1 MDKFYLQ
8 WFGFSAADFLGLVEQ
23 KLLTFR
29 RSPVGK
35 FTLDKRAFTCY
46 IITMTNEKKHW
57 TIVTKRGTH
66 WAAQGDNEQD
76 VRDNFFGVFVG
87 VEIEEVLPVRLFTH
101 EEEEELRREKL
112 EHSCR

>member
-1 MDKFYLQ
+1 MD
-8 WFGFSAADFLGLVEQ
+8 
-23 KLLTFR
+23 
-29 RSPVGK
+29 K
-35 FTLDKRAFTCY
+35 FTLDKGAFTCY

-76 VRDNFFGVFVG
+76 VRDNFFGVFAG

>member
-1 MDKFYLQ
+1 MN
-8 WFGFSAADFLGLVEQ
+8 
-23 KLLTFR
+23 
-29 RSPVGK
+29 
-35 FTLDKRAFTCY
+35 
-46 IITMTNEKKHW
+46 NEKKHW

-76 VRDNFFGVFVG
+76 VRDNFFGVFAG
-87 VEIEEVLPVRLFTH
+87 VEIAEVLPVRLFTH

>member
-1 MDKFYLQ
+1 M
-8 WFGFSAADFLGLVEQ
+8 
-23 KLLTFR
+23 
-29 RSPVGK
+29 GK

>member
-1 MDKFYLQ
+1 
-8 WFGFSAADFLGLVEQ
+8 
-23 KLLTFR
+23 
-29 RSPVGK
+29 VGK